1 MALELAHENIWFDK
15 WRVDDAERQF
25 YENKSL
31 GGSGLGSLASQIA
44 KARQE
49 IQNSLVSAG
58 RTGATGDGVSAD
70 VLNRITKIEGENSTL
85 SKSVSYLE
93 QRIIDL
99 TKRLEALECGSS
111 TTTAPAPATPKKS
124 SEANDGENLLGAD
137 DDEE

>member
-31 GGSGLGSLASQIA
+31 
-44 KARQE
+44 
-49 IQNSLVSAG
+49 AG